1 MRVNDERAE
10 ELWAWLRGSGRD
22 PSFMLMD
29 AKEAV
34 RDLLSDREKYERF
47 VEEVSSN
54 MFLPGNLSKALQSLE
69 EEEQ

>member
-1 MRVNDERAE
+1 
-10 ELWAWLRGSGRD
+10 
-22 PSFMLMD
+22 MLMD